1 MPYNTQITRQEPT
14 CFLLLIDQ
22 SESMLDPFGVAHIQK
37 TKAEGAADA
46 VNRVL
51 ENLLLRCT
59 KGPNDIRDY
68 FYVSVIGYGP
78 GVFPALNVPDQDPNG
93 LPKLVP
99 MSGLPD
105 LVLKLD
111 VRRKQ
116 QLDGAGGIIT
126 IEEPFPIYV
135 EPVAA
140 NGTPMC
146 QALQL
151 AYEVLEGWVAEHPT
165 SFPPTVINIT
175 DGEASD
181 GSPLIA
187 AQALRGLGTA
197 DGNTLFFNC
206 HLSANPAP
214 AIVFADSDQYLV
226 DDFARQLFLM
236 SSTLPE
242 SFQQAAAG
250 QGYRVNARSRGF
262 AFNADLLDL
271 IKFLDVGTRPANLG
285 R

>member
-1 MPYNTQITRQEPT
+1 MPYTMQITRQEPT

-22 SESMLDPFGVAHIQK
+22 SESMLDPFGATHMQK

-68 FYVSVIGYGP
+68 FQVGVVGYGP
-78 GVFPALNVPDQDPNG
+78 GVFSALNVPDQDPDE
-93 LPKLVP
+93 LPKLVQ
-99 MSGLPD
+99 MSQLPD
-105 LVLKLD
+105 LVVKLD

-116 QLDGAGGIIT
+116 QLDGAGGIVT
-126 IEEPFPIYV
+126 VEEPFPIYV

-146 QALQL
+146 QALQV
-151 AYEVLEGWVAEHPT
+151 AYEILEGWITDHPT

-181 GSPLIA
+181 GSPLIS
-187 AQALRGLGTA
+187 AQALRGLATN
-197 DGNTLFFNC
+197 DGATLFFNC

-214 AIVFADSDQYLV
+214 AIVFADTDQYLV
-226 DDFARQLFLM
+226 DDYARQLFLM

-242 SFQQAAAG
+242 SFQQAATA
-250 QGYRVNARSRGF
+250 QGYRVSGRTRGF

-271 IKFLDVGTRPANLG
+271 IKFLDVGTRPANL

>member
-1 MPYNTQITRQEPT
+1 MPYSTQITRQDPT

-22 SESMLDPFGVAHIQK
+22 SESMLDPFGVAHVQK

-68 FYVSVIGYGP
+68 FYVGAVGYGP
-78 GVFPALNVPDQDPNG
+78 GVVPVLTTPDQEPDE
-93 LPKLVP
+93 LPRLIP
-99 MSGLPD
+99 MSQLPD
-105 LVLKLD
+105 LVIKLE

-116 QLDGAGGIIT
+116 QLDGAGGILT
-126 IEEPFPIYV
+126 VEEPFPIYV

-146 QALQL
+146 QALQVG
-151 AYEVLEGWVAEHPT
+151 YEIIEAWCKDHPN

-181 GSPLIA
+181 GSPLIS
-187 AQALRGLGTA
+187 AQALRGLATN
-197 DGNTLFFNC
+197 DGNTLLFNC
-206 HLSANPAP
+206 HLSSNPAP
-214 AIVFADSDQYLV
+214 AIIFSDTDQYLV
-226 DDFARQLFLM
+226 DDYARQLFMM
-236 SSTLPE
+236 SSILPE
-242 SFQQAAAG
+242 SFQQAAAT
-250 QGYRVNARSRGF
+250 QGYRVNNRTRGF
-262 AFNADLLDL
+262 AFNADLVDL
-271 IKFLDVGTRPANLG
+271 VKFLDVGTRPANM

>member
-1 MPYNTQITRQEPT
+1 
-14 CFLLLIDQ
+14 
-22 SESMLDPFGVAHIQK
+22 
-37 TKAEGAADA
+37 
-46 VNRVL
+46 
-51 ENLLLRCT
+51 
-59 KGPNDIRDY
+59 
-68 FYVSVIGYGP
+68 VIGYGP
-78 GVFPALNVPDQDPNG
+78 GVFPALNVPDQDPSE

-126 IEEPFPIYV
+126 VEEPFPIYV

-146 QALQL
+146 QALQV
-151 AYEVLEGWVAEHPT
+151 AYEILEGWITDHPT

-181 GSPLIA
+181 GSPLIS
-187 AQALRGLGTA
+187 AQALRGLATS
-197 DGNTLFFNC
+197 DGATLFFNC

-214 AIVFADSDQYLV
+214 AIVFADTDQYLV
-226 DDFARQLFLM
+226 DDYARQLFLM

-242 SFQQAAAG
+242 SFQQAAAA
-250 QGYRVNARSRGF
+250 QGYRVSGRTRGF

-271 IKFLDVGTRPANLG
+271 IKFLDVGTRPANL